1 MNMHIVDLSV
11 TFSESSGVF
20 FGRTG
25 APGVSLIGKLSKLL
39 PPVEIEE
46 LDKISLT
53 LVYSN
58 RLKILCSQCLSLFNF
73 PYKKLHLHLII

>member
-53 LVYSN
+53 LVYTATGS
-58 RLKILCSQCLSLFNF
+58 RFSALSASLFLTSLTKS
-73 PYKKLHLHLII
+73 YIYI